1 MCTRGERV
9 WLALSASD
17 IAHTALSYAADD
29 DDVDDGDDDDQL
41 VARKAYETIL
51 QVARKVH
58 TESKCMARTRN
69 KRGSRSLNARVKKKC
84 SKRVMM

>member
-1 MCTRGERV
+1 MR
-9 WLALSASD
+9 A
-17 IAHTALSYAADD
+17 IAHTQLSLSYAADD

-58 TESKCMARTRN
+58 
-69 KRGSRSLNARVKKKC
+69 RVE
-84 SKRVMM
+84 MYGENEE